1 MHYCTGKVK
10 PKAKDKLASDS
21 ASLEGRKTISKRLLS
36 NASYDALLDDDLSL
50 QAKRDKKNLEKDN
63 ELGSRADPRNKS
75 EIRLTNSML
84 SPKLRERFASLAL
97 S

>member
-1 MHYCTGKVK
+1 MK

-75 EIRLTNSML
+75 EIRLTLSML